1 MSNSTPTLCSSRR
14 QVEPARPPTVVA
26 LRIPLPPILDAYC
39 RVFSSLEYLLRIY
52 VANER
57 ISCGETSPKNCSR
70 AREGVL
76 GFWRSESRIRSDNWR
91 NRKHP
96 RSIFDKK
103 NMKGFHIENQDRD
116 RVRICRP
123 GPKDAN
129 QIRIS
134 AKICQNEIGI
144 LNRGSGP

>member
-1 MSNSTPTLCSSRR
+1 MFCNSL
-14 QVEPARPPTVVA
+14 
-26 LRIPLPPILDAYC
+26 
-39 RVFSSLEYLLRIY
+39 VFSSLEYLLRIY

-144 LNRGSGP
+144 LNRGLCQTNLLWIFFAYSRFYSPLVGLGIWHNLLTGPV